1 MSEDDKKIVID
12 EDSVKSEA
20 ENIQKQQIEKNRSEV
35 EHTLKDALSSS
46 GIKADFTQ
54 TEDKI
59 VVEIPLS
66 SKEEQEA
73 LVKKLMEQKIQEAEA
88 EAARRAEEEMKK
100 REAEAKAK
108 AEAEAKA
115 KAEAEAKAKAE
126 AEAKAKAEA
135 EAKAKAKAKAEAEAK
150 AKAEAEAK
158 AKAEAEAKAKAEA
171 EAKAKAEA
179 EAEAEAKAKAEAE
192 AKAKAE
198 AEAKAKAEAEAKAK
212 AEVKAKPKTKPATKA
227 PSTALNSDKFV
238 PNLKRKYLET
248 VRPYLMEEF
257 KYKSPMQI
265 PCIKKVTVSVGCGD
279 AKDNKKFLDAAVKE
293 LEQIT
298 GQHVLRTKARKAIAN
313 FKIRQGMEI
322 GAMVTLRGDNMW
334 FFLERLICIALPR
347 VRDFRG
353 VKKTA
358 FDGRGNYSL
367 GITEQIIFPEI
378 DFDKIERISGL
389 NVAIVTT
396 ATNDKEGFALLSS
409 LGMPFQK

>member
-100 REAEAKAK
+100 REE
-108 AEAEAKA
+108 E
-115 KAEAEAKAKAE
+115 
-126 AEAKAKAEA
+126 
-135 EAKAKAKAKAEAEAK
+135 AKAKAEAEAK

-179 EAEAEAKAKAEAE
+179 EAKAKAEAKAEAE

-212 AEVKAKPKTKPATKA
+212 AKPKTKPANKA